1 MSQQRQQSLLYTAQ
15 ARPAGQQAGY
25 PPAAASPSLTAESL
39 PSLLCFAP
47 CRYVGAPQWD
57 PEYMGGSMMVP
68 VPFVLWGLGL
78 AFFMFCLLLGIKGI
92 TGGWV
97 GGWGCGGV
105 GMLLALLGLGEGLGR
120 GWDACHDVASS
131 AALTPT
137 PGAGA

>member
-97 GGWGCGGV
+97 GGWVGV
-105 GMLLALLGLGEGLGR
+105 WWGWHAAGAAGTGRGAGPGLG
-120 GWDACHDVASS
+120 CM
-131 AALTPT
+131 P
-137 PGAGA
+137 